1 MSVTC
6 QYKWIFY
13 VSLVHIQTH
22 YTLISLGY
30 SKQEVESIYL
40 LYGVIISCVY
50 VSDTEHWKERLC
62 ALAWDTS
69 ESSLGAEH
77 DLWMFISALVLSAD
91 LWSSVTP
98 TTIAF
103 VTFPLL
109 CPIGWN
115 LDCLSILVC
124 YCLTEMLF
132 FTARRRT
139 ALWYALW
146 WNLTFQIQK
155 NS

>member
-6 QYKWIFY
+6 QYKLIFY

-77 DLWMFISALVLSAD
+77 DL
-91 LWSSVTP
+91 
-98 TTIAF
+98 
-103 VTFPLL
+103 
-109 CPIGWN
+109 
-115 LDCLSILVC
+115 
-124 YCLTEMLF
+124 
-132 FTARRRT
+132 
-139 ALWYALW
+139 
-146 WNLTFQIQK
+146 
-155 NS
+155 